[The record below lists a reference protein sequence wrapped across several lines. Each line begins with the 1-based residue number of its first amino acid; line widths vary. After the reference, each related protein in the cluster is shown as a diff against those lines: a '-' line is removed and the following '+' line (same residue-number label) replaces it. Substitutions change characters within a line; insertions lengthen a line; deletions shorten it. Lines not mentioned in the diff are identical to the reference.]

1 MQRHRFGDAESGFA
15 LIEVLVAIGVMMV
28 LVTSLSQL
36 FAMVTLSNVGARAR
50 TAATL
55 LATEKLEE
63 LRELAFGFDAHGV
76 TVTDVTTD
84 TSPAVMLGGGTGLM
98 PGGSL
103 DQSLAGY
110 SDYLDLFGRRA
121 DLARA
126 GFVRRWAIEPVRTDS
141 ANGLV
146 LSVMVQPRSAMGQ
159 RSTGPDVVRL
169 VTVRTRKAR

>member
-1 MQRHRFGDAESGFA
+1 MQRHRLGHAERGFS
-15 LIEVLVAIGVMMV
+15 LIEVLVAIGIIVV
-28 LVTSLSQL
+28 LITSVSQL
-36 FAMVTLSNVGARAR
+36 FAVATRSNVDARVR

-63 LRELAFGFDAHGV
+63 LRELAFGFDSQGA
-76 TVTDVTTD
+76 TLTDVTTD
-84 TSPAVMLGGGTGLM
+84 ASAAVMTAGGTGLT

-103 DQSLAGY
+103 DQNVAGY
-110 SDYLDLFGRRA
+110 ADYLDLFGRRT

-126 GFVRRWAIEPVRTDS
+126 GFVRRWAIAPLPTDT

-146 LSVMVQPRSAMGQ
+146 LSVVVLPRRAMGQ